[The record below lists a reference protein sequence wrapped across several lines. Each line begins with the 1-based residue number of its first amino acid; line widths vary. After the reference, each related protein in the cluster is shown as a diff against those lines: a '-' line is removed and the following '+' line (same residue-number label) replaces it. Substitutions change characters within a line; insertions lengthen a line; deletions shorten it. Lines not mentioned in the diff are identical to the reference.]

1 MLKWRLVILRKF
13 FLCCVAMTALGAA
26 TAGAQGRTAT
36 EFPNRFVRIVAPQ
49 PAGSGVDN
57 YTRAIAQKLSEAWG
71 QQVVVD
77 NRAGAN
83 GIIGVELVAKA
94 KPDGYTLLAAFTSVL
109 AINPLVYKSLPYDP
123 LRDLAPIMQT
133 VTNTMALVVHPSL
146 PARSVKELVAL
157 GKSRPGEFIY
167 GSNGIGNLNHLA
179 GELFALEAG
188 LKMLHVPYKG
198 ATPAITDLIGGQFTL
213 MFGTSVGVA
222 PYIQSGRLRLLA
234 TGGEKRANAFP
245 DTPTMVESGLPNM
258 VVTGWGGFLAPA
270 GSPREVI
277 EKIQR
282 DVARQLQEPD
292 LRERLRRDGSDP
304 EVSTPEQ
311 FDAFVR
317 SELEKWGRV
326 VKQAGIYHS
335 Q

>member
-1 MLKWRLVILRKF
+1 MLKSRLVLLRNF
-13 FLCCVAMTALGAA
+13 CLCCVAIGAGA
-26 TAGAQGRTAT
+26 AGAQVRTAT
-36 EFPNRFVRIVAPQ
+36 DFPNRFVRIVAPQ

-57 YTRAIAQKLSEAWG
+57 YTRAIAQKLSETWG

-77 NRAGAN
+77 NRPGAN
-83 GIIGVELVAKA
+83 GIIGVEQVAKA

-109 AINPLVYKSLPYDP
+109 AINPLVYKSLPYDTF
-123 LRDLAPIMQT
+123 RDLAPIMQT

-157 GKSRPGEFIY
+157 GKSRPGDFIY
-167 GSNGIGNLNHLA
+167 GSNGVGNLNHLA

-213 MFGTSVGVA
+213 MFATSVGVA
-222 PYIQSGRLRLLA
+222 PHIQSSRLRLLA

-245 DTPTMVESGLPNM
+245 DTPTMVEAGLPNM

-311 FDAFVR
+311 FGAFVR

-326 VKQAGIYHS
+326 VKQAGIYQS